1 MNITIIGAGNVGST
15 LGQGWISAGHRL
27 TDLVRDPHGPRSA
40 ALAAQ
45 GAQLATPPLAPD
57 CEVVVLAT
65 PWAASEQA
73 LAWAGDLAGRVLI
86 DATNPIGAGFT
97 LVAGLT
103 TSGAEQVAGWASGA
117 RVVKAFNTIGYGVM
131 AAPVLNGQAAFLP
144 VVGDDGEAKAVAIRL
159 AQDLGF
165 DAHDLGPLASARYTE
180 PFAMLWITLA
190 MQPGFGRGFAFSLIR
205 P

>member
-1 MNITIIGAGNVGST
+1 
-15 LGQGWISAGHRL
+15 
-27 TDLVRDPHGPRSA
+27 
-40 ALAAQ
+40 
-45 GAQLATPPLAPD
+45 
-57 CEVVVLAT
+57 
-65 PWAASEQA
+65 
-73 LAWAGDLAGRVLI
+73 VLI

-144 VVGDDGEAKAVAIRL
+144 VVGDDDEAKAVAIRL